1 LQFQTFNSEYVRGLT
16 KGDLETERHFVA
28 YFAELLRI
36 KLRKALCSLQAV
48 DDIQQETFLR
58 VLNVLRQKNGLA
70 KPEKLGAFVNGVC
83 RNVLIEYYR
92 SVSRHGPS
100 SEPDFDVAGPGP
112 DPEAKCVN
120 EERKRGVRE
129 ILEQLPARDRKILRL
144 VFMEEKEKD
153 EVCRICDVN
162 RGYLRVL
169 LHRAK
174 NRFREGVAKTNAA
187 TFGSQ

>member
-1 LQFQTFNSEYVRGLT
+1 LQFQTFTSEYVKGLT

-36 KLRKALCSLQAV
+36 KLRKALCSPQAV
-48 DDIQQETFLR
+48 DDIRQETFLR
-58 VLNVLRQKNGLA
+58 VLHVLRQKNGLA
-70 KPEKLGAFVNGVC
+70 NPEKLGAFVNGVC

-100 SEPDFDVAGPGP
+100 PEPDVDVAGPGP

-153 EVCRICDVN
+153 EVCRMCDVD

-174 NRFREGVAKTNAA
+174 NRFREGAAKTNAA
-187 TFGSQ
+187 ALGSR

>member
-1 LQFQTFNSEYVRGLT
+1 MQFQTFTSEYVKGLT

-36 KLRKALCSLQAV
+36 KLRKALCSPQAV
-48 DDIQQETFLR
+48 DDIRQETFLR

-70 KPEKLGAFVNGVC
+70 NPEKLGAFVNGVC

-100 SEPDFDVAGPGP
+100 SEPVLDVAGPGP

-144 VFMEEKEKD
+144 VFMEEKEKA
-153 EVCRICDVN
+153 EVCRICDVD

-174 NRFREGVAKTNAA
+174 NRFREGAAKTNAA
-187 TFGSQ
+187 TLASR

>member
-1 LQFQTFNSEYVRGLT
+1 MQFQTFTSEYVKGLT

-36 KLRKALCSLQAV
+36 KLRKALCSPQAV
-48 DDIQQETFLR
+48 DDIRQETFLR

-70 KPEKLGAFVNGVC
+70 NPEKLGAFVNGVC

-100 SEPDFDVAGPGP
+100 SEPVLDVAGPGP

-144 VFMEEKEKD
+144 VFMEEKEKA
-153 EVCRICDVN
+153 EVCRICDVD

-174 NRFREGVAKTNAA
+174 NRFRQGAAKTNAA
-187 TFGSQ
+187 TLGSR